1 MHSAKWEILP
11 NGLRVLTLEFPH
23 LNSLRFD
30 LFLRDGSRWETQQTS
45 GLAHLTEH
53 MLFNGTAAY
62 PTAVQLALAA
72 ADIGGAMNGEVGQE
86 LTNYSLWTRPR
97 YLEQGMAIFASM
109 LTEPIFDPDELEVE
123 KKIVLAEIAEQPGTS
138 TLDELLWPGHPLSF
152 PVPGKRR
159 RVAAFRRED
168 VVWHYRSFYR
178 PDNMVLVVAGP
189 VCHADVTRL
198 AARHFGGMNGRFDR
212 VFEPAPPPNRR
223 PVARFN
229 VLRDVQTYAI
239 ALAYPMFP
247 RTPAE
252 RAAFWLLNTVLGT
265 SDTARLFLRVREE
278 LGLVYSIDSHTAL
291 WSDAGVLEIECKA
304 ARPKLRR
311 ALRQVL
317 KEVDELRRRPIEP
330 DELKRA
336 KEWRIA
342 SLESL
347 LDDPEGLARRYAAG
361 ALFEDPLPL
370 ETLIDLTAAVTAEDL
385 LAAARQ
391 AFGTTGPCLLIQGP
405 ELTPAARAA
414 LRADFVKMSD

>member
-1 MHSAKWEILP
+1 MDSAKWQKFP
-11 NGLRVLTLEFPH
+11 NGLRVLTLELPH

-30 LFLRDGSRWETQQTS
+30 LYLRAGSRWETRETN

-109 LTEPIFDPDELEVE
+109 LTEPVFDPDELEVE
-123 KKIVLAEIAEQPGTS
+123 KKIVLAEIAEQPNTP
-138 TLDELLWPGHPLSF
+138 TLDELLWPRHPLSY
-152 PVPGKRR
+152 PVPGRR
-159 RVAAFRRED
+159 AQVAGFRRED
-168 VVWHYRSFYR
+168 IVWHYRAYYK

-189 VCHADVTRL
+189 VAHADVARL
-198 AARHFGGMNGRFDR
+198 VERHFAGLTGRFQRNCD
-212 VFEPAPPPNRR
+212 PAPPVRRR
-223 PVARFN
+223 PALRFN
-229 VLRDVQTYAI
+229 TLRDVQTYTI

-278 LGLVYSIDSHTAL
+278 LGLVYTIDSHTAL

-317 KEVDELRRRPIEP
+317 KEVDELRRKPVGA

-347 LDDPEGLARRYAAG
+347 MDDPEGLARRFAAG
-361 ALFEDPLPL
+361 ALFDDPLPL
-370 ETLIDLTAAVTAEDL
+370 TTLIDLTAAVTPADL
-385 LAAARQ
+385 LAVARQ
-391 AFGTTGPCLLIQGP
+391 AFNTPGPCLLIQGP
-405 ELTPAARAA
+405 ELKPDVRAEI
-414 LRADFVKMSD
+414 RADFLGALA